1 MPIKRIKKTIDG
13 NTAAAHAAFAFTE
26 VAAIYPITP
35 STPMAERTDVWAAS
49 GKNLLGEPA
58 QNLLGGVPTVVEMQ
72 SEAGVAGAVH
82 GSLSAG
88 ALTTTYTASQGLLL
102 MLPDMYKI
110 AGEALPLVI
119 HASARTVA
127 THALSIFGDHSD
139 VYACR
144 QSGFAMLAECN
155 PQEVMDLAPVAH
167 LSALEGSVP
176 ILNFFDGFRTSH
188 QLEKIEV
195 WSNEQLAPLLK
206 REALEVFR
214 RSALHPTRPGS
225 RGAAENGDIYFQH
238 REVANGR
245 YEALPRVVEHY
256 MGEVN
261 RLLGTSYGLF
271 EYEGAP
277 DAERVVVAM
286 GSFCDV
292 TSEVVRYLVAKGEK
306 VGLVRVRLYRPFVKE
321 RFLAVIPQT
330 VRKIAVLDRTKEPG
344 APGEP
349 LYLDVVTA
357 LQDSGRE
364 ICVVGGRYG
373 LASKNTPPAQAF
385 AVFEHLK
392 ADVPRHD
399 FTLGITDDVTYRS
412 LPLLPAPETLPAGT
426 FSCKL
431 WGIGGD
437 GTVGASKSIVKIA
450 GDHTDKYVQA
460 YFQYD
465 SKKTGGVTVSH
476 LRFGD
481 LPIHAPYDVDR
492 ADFVA
497 ALHPTFLE
505 KDFPLLEEIKE
516 GGTLLVDTSLSP
528 AAAWA
533 GFSAKTRQTVQ
544 EKRISCYVID
554 AAGLARDRIGN
565 GKVKNMILAGAFFAL
580 TGIMDSSDAERY
592 MADAI
597 REAYGK
603 HGDAV
608 VAQNLEAAA
617 LGKTSFSQICPETV
631 RENGEIGKKEEKRP
645 RCSYHDRDFV
655 TQIMQP
661 VATLRGDR
669 VPVSAFRELERGIY
683 PPGTTALEKRGVAP
697 FVSCWIPENCIQCN
711 TCAFVC
717 PHATVRA
724 FALDDTEL
732 EKAPAALKKA
742 PKRVAK
748 TDYTFAIGISPLDCM
763 GCTLCVKACPVNCR
777 VVEEAEKNGKAP
789 DKSRFAIDMKPQK
802 TQIDQQTVFDFLVE
816 EVSEKPELFSFTV
829 RGSQF
834 KQPLLEFSGACAGC
848 AETSYARLVTQLFGE
863 GAYISNAT
871 GCSSIWGCSAPSTAY
886 TYHRG
891 SGCGPAW
898 ANSLFED
905 NAEHG
910 YGFFLA
916 GEAARKR
923 QEGRLQLLLPDCDTG
938 MQEIVRAY
946 LQAKGHPARE
956 QVTALIEGL
965 KQTDHPLAR
974 QILAEKEHLT
984 RQTVWIFGG
993 DGWAYDI
1000 GFGGVDH
1007 VLASGADV
1015 NLLVFDTELYS
1026 NTGGQSSKAAG
1037 LGQVAQFA
1045 FSGKTVGKK
1054 SLSEMMLT
1062 YGYVYVAQVAMGADR
1077 NQLVKA
1083 LREAEAYPGPA
1094 LIVAYSPCEM
1104 HGIRGGGMQNCQLE
1118 MQKAVAA
1125 GYFPLFRY
1133 HPAAKS
1139 QKLTIDSTPPS
1150 GDFAAFLAGETRYAR
1165 LAEAEPERAET
1176 LWKKAEEET
1185 KARYA
1190 RLLALREVYG

>member
-1 MPIKRIKKTIDG
+1 MKRIKKTVDG

-49 GKNLLGEPA
+49 GKNLLGDTA
-58 QNLLGGVPTVVEMQ
+58 QNLMGSVPKVVEMQ
-72 SEAGVAGAVH
+72 SEAGVGGAVH
-82 GSLSAG
+82 GALSAG

-144 QSGFAMLAECN
+144 QSGFAMISSCN

-167 LSALEGSVP
+167 LAALEGRVP
-176 ILNFFDGFRTSH
+176 FLHFFDGFRTSH
-188 QLEKIEV
+188 QIEKIEV
-195 WSNEQLAPLLK
+195 WSSEQLKPLLN
-206 REALEVFR
+206 EGALDAFR

-238 REVANGR
+238 REVANLR
-245 YEALPRVVEHY
+245 YEALPHVVERY
-256 MGEVN
+256 MEEIN

-292 TSEVVRYLVAKGEK
+292 TSEVVRHLVAKGEK

-330 VRKIAVLDRTKEPG
+330 VRKMAVLDRTKESG

-357 LQDSGRE
+357 LRDSGRE

-373 LASKNTPPAQAF
+373 LASKNTPPADAF

-392 ADVPRHD
+392 AEAPRHD
-399 FTLGITDDVTYRS
+399 FTLGITDDVTFRS
-412 LPLLPAPETLPAGT
+412 LSSLPAPDTLPRGT
-426 FSCKL
+426 VSCKL

-437 GTVGASKSIVKIA
+437 GTVGASKSIVKIV
-450 GDHTDKYVQA
+450 GDHTERYVQA

-465 SKKTGGVTVSH
+465 SKKTGGITVSH
-476 LRFGD
+476 LRFGNV
-481 LPIHAPYDVDR
+481 PIHAPYDVDR
-492 ADFVA
+492 ANFVA
-497 ALHPTFLE
+497 CLHPMFLE
-505 KDFPLLEEIKE
+505 KDFPLIDEILP
-516 GGTLLVDTSLSP
+516 GGTLLVDTPLQP
-528 AAAWA
+528 DEAWA
-533 GFSAKTRQTVQ
+533 GFSSKIRETVLKK
-544 EKRISCYVID
+544 EISCYVID
-554 AAGLARDRIGN
+554 AAGLARREIGN
-565 GKVKNMILAGAFFAL
+565 VKVKNMILTGAFFAL
-580 TGIMDSSDAERY
+580 TDMMQPEEAEQY
-592 MADAI
+592 LAETI
-597 REAYGK
+597 RESYGK
-603 HGDAV
+603 YGNEV
-608 VAQNLEAAA
+608 VAQNLRAVT
-617 LGKTSFSQICPETV
+617 LGKSGFLKISPKTV
-631 RENGEIGKKEEKRP
+631 LENGENVKKEEKMP
-645 RCSYHDRDFV
+645 QCTYHDSAFA
-655 TQIMQP
+655 TQIMDP
-661 VATLRGDR
+661 VKLLRGDS
-669 VPVSAFRELERGIY
+669 VPVSAFREIEGGIY
-683 PPGTTALEKRGVAP
+683 PPGTTALEKRGIAP

-724 FALDDTEL
+724 FALNDAEL
-732 EKAPAALKKA
+732 AKAPAALKKA
-742 PKRVAK
+742 SRRVAK
-748 TDYTFAIGISPLDCM
+748 SDYTFAIGISPLDCM
-763 GCTLCVKACPVNCR
+763 GCTLCVKSCPVNRR
-777 VVEEAEKNGKAP
+777 VTEEAEKNGKEP
-789 DKSRFAIDMKPQK
+789 DRGRFAIDMKPQK
-802 TQIDQQTVFDFLVE
+802 TQIGQQMVFDFLVE
-816 EVSEKPELFSFTV
+816 EASEKPELFGFTV
-829 RGSQF
+829 RESQF
-834 KQPLLEFSGACAGC
+834 RQPLMEFSGACAGC
-848 AETSYARLVTQLFGE
+848 AEAAYARLVTQLFGQRM
-863 GAYISNAT
+863 YISNAT

-910 YGFFLA
+910 LGFWLA
-916 GEAARKR
+916 GEAARQR
-923 QEGRLQLLLPDCDTG
+923 QEARLRRLLPDANDAL
-938 MQEIVRAY
+938 RACIQQY
-946 LQAKGHPARE
+946 LQADGHATEEEAR
-956 QVTALIEGL
+956 ALVEAL
-965 KQTDHPLAR
+965 KNTKHPETGR
-974 QILAEKEHLT
+974 ILAEKEHLFP
-984 RQTVWIFGG
+984 RSVWIFGG

-1007 VLASGADV
+1007 VLASGANV

-1045 FSGKTVGKK
+1045 FGGKTVGKK
-1054 SLSEMMLT
+1054 SLAEMMLT

-1077 NQLVKA
+1077 NQLVRA

-1118 MQKAVAA
+1118 MQKAVAT

-1139 QKLTIDSTPPS
+1139 QKLTIDSPPPS

-1165 LAEAEPERAET
+1165 LAEADPERAEA
-1176 LWKKAEEET
+1176 LWKKAEEEA

-1190 RLLALREVYG
+1190 RLLALREAYGS